1 MNRESVQTDNA
12 PKAIGPYEQAI
23 KANGFIYTAG
33 QIPIDPKTGNVVE
46 GGIAAQTRQ
55 VLENLKAVLE
65 AGGATLDRVVKATVF
80 LKNMADFAA
89 MNEVYAQYL
98 GSAKPARSTVAVA
111 ELPRG
116 ALIEIDLVALI
127 EGRGDRPVAPTV
139 NFRRESKSIW

>member
-1 MNRESVQTDNA
+1 MNRERVQTDNA

-33 QIPIDPKTGNVVE
+33 QIPIDPKTGNFVE
-46 GGIAAQTRQ
+46 GGITAQTRQ

-65 AGGATLDRVVKATVF
+65 AGGSSLDRVVKATVF

-116 ALIEIDLVALI
+116 ALIEIDLVALM
-127 EGRGDRPVAPTV
+127 
-139 NFRRESKSIW
+139 

>member
-33 QIPIDPKTGNVVE
+33 QIPIDPKTGNFVE
-46 GGIAAQTRQ
+46 GGITAQTRQ

-65 AGGATLDRVVKATVF
+65 AGGSSLDRVVKATVF
-80 LKNMADFAA
+80 LKTMADFAA
-89 MNEVYAQYL
+89 MNTVYAQYL
-98 GSAKPARSTVAVA
+98 GGAKPARSTVAVA

-116 ALIEIDLVALI
+116 ALIEIDLVAL
-127 EGRGDRPVAPTV
+127 AQ
-139 NFRRESKSIW
+139 